1 MGVAQNSM
9 LALLGTAG
17 VAASKVS
24 GSMQGAGGSAGQNEQ
39 SSLISQAI
47 DADRAEIMHQR
58 ALYQMEKNKQIKLQ
72 NQNLRLKNR
81 KLKKEV
87 RNNG

>member
-17 VAASKVS
+17 VSASKVS
-24 GSMQGAGGSAGQNEQ
+24 GSLNGSGGSKGLNEQ

-58 ALYQMEKNKQIKLQ
+58 ALYQMEKTKQIKLQ
-72 NQNLRLKNR
+72 NKNLRLRNR
-81 KLKKEV
+81 KLREGGKK
-87 RNNG
+87 